1 MHSKTL
7 VWIPVACYILM
18 LPNEAPSQINNDN
31 SYYNCN
37 IAEHFII
44 VNTFLKKIFKYL
56 RIFDIYSTMK
66 QMEDK
71 NMKKVTKIILIIC
84 ATLIVLGLAAGL
96 FAWNYYKKGIAP
108 VSDKSKEI
116 IVTVE
121 NGQSATS
128 VLYTLEKAG
137 LVKDVFCGKVY
148 LKLNDVGNL
157 QANSYILN
165 QNMSLE
171 QIFKIMANP
180 TGDHVVQFSVTILDG
195 YSLKEI
201 SGSIAE
207 VLKIEATEVM
217 DLLNDE
223 SFLKSLIEKYWFITD
238 EILQEGIKYPLE
250 GYLYPETYLYNSNV
264 TLKDVI
270 YGSLDMMDKYLTEA
284 KDTFEARGWTAH
296 EFLTFASIVERESL
310 FDEDRPKIAGVF
322 MNRLEANMLLQSDI
336 TVNYAWDRTGVDVLY
351 KHLEIDSPYNT
362 YKYDGLPIGPISTV
376 SGVTMDACVNY
387 EENEFYYFFAKQDGT
402 VIYNRNLSEHN
413 SAVKNNKWY

>member
-1 MHSKTL
+1 
-7 VWIPVACYILM
+7 
-18 LPNEAPSQINNDN
+18 
-31 SYYNCN
+31 
-37 IAEHFII
+37 
-44 VNTFLKKIFKYL
+44 
-56 RIFDIYSTMK
+56 
-66 QMEDK
+66 
-71 NMKKVTKIILIIC
+71 MKKVTKIILIIC

>member
-1 MHSKTL
+1 
-7 VWIPVACYILM
+7 
-18 LPNEAPSQINNDN
+18 
-31 SYYNCN
+31 
-37 IAEHFII
+37 
-44 VNTFLKKIFKYL
+44 
-56 RIFDIYSTMK
+56 
-66 QMEDK
+66 
-71 NMKKVTKIILIIC
+71 MKKVTKIILIIC

-402 VIYNRNLSEHN
+402 VIYSRNLSEHN

>member
-1 MHSKTL
+1 
-7 VWIPVACYILM
+7 
-18 LPNEAPSQINNDN
+18 
-31 SYYNCN
+31 
-37 IAEHFII
+37 
-44 VNTFLKKIFKYL
+44 
-56 RIFDIYSTMK
+56 
-66 QMEDK
+66 
-71 NMKKVTKIILIIC
+71 MKKVTKIILIIC

-180 TGDHVVQFSVTILDG
+180 TGDHVVQFFVTILDG

-402 VIYNRNLSEHN
+402 VIYSRNLSEHN